1 MLADFRGV
9 KKVYYNGSYYDSV
22 RFGNELIWET
32 LKEMED
38 VFKRSEVDLTGLD
51 EQVWEGS
58 FDAFNDE
65 FGSFLTCTVFAK
77 NLSKSF
83 DYLTYVSIDDWFIV
97 IQPEEIYSSNL
108 NYNNFM
114 KFLPPSYLE
123 RIFELPF
130 PLGTYYDEYGELKNY
145 KISLWFR
152 KEV

>member
-51 EQVWEGS
+51 EQVWEGD
-58 FDAFNDE
+58 FNAFNDE
-65 FGSFLTCTVFAK
+65 FGSFLVCSAYAK
-77 NLSKSF
+77 NLSKRF
-83 DYLTYVSIDDWFIV
+83 VYLTYVSIDDWFIV
-97 IQPEEIYSSNL
+97 IQPEEINSYDTFD
-108 NYNNFM
+108 NFM

>member
-51 EQVWEGS
+51 EQVWEEN
-58 FDAFNDE
+58 FDAVNDE
-65 FGSFLTCTVFAK
+65 FGSFLSCIAYAK

-97 IQPEEIYSSNL
+97 IQPEEIN
-108 NYNNFM
+108 NYGTFNNIM

-130 PLGTYYDEYGELKNY
+130 PLGTYYDQTGELKNY

-152 KEV
+152 KEE